1 MRKPDCD
8 CASARREAALSAYH
22 FDFLAEFTETGE
34 FVWVSPG
41 YTRLLGYESHELVG
55 HSGWHNVHPDDLPLV
70 PDLDAL
76 RAGASRRMVARLRHR
91 DGSWRW
97 FEGVSVS
104 YETPEGELRRISIG
118 RDLSEQQ
125 RMERQL
131 RQSEGRYRRL
141 AEEGAALVC
150 EVDSSGK
157 ILYANRRYETALGY
171 PPESLVGRPSW
182 DLVLREDLPLLR
194 TSFIEAVSTGAPGY
208 RRFRVLHADGSVRWM
223 DGSVVCHESE
233 DGELRLVCV
242 SHDVTHAK
250 ELQEQ
255 REQLESQV
263 RRIERLESL
272 GVLAGG
278 IAHDFNNL
286 LVSVIGHAELA
297 LEDLPA
303 GSPVRASIQGI
314 LAAAEHAT
322 SLAQRML
329 ALSGR
334 TTLHH
339 ARVDLGEVAAETVD
353 LLRSALPA
361 HVELQCDLADEPA
374 SVYGDRSQLAQVV
387 LNLTTNAI
395 EAIGARRGVVR
406 IRTGI
411 APHGASCHPQGY
423 AIGTLGEGPHAFLR
437 VTDDGPG
444 MDPSI
449 VERVFE
455 PYFTTKFAGRGLGL
469 ASVLGI
475 VNSHRGR
482 IDLATELQR
491 GTEFT
496 VLIPTSSGARA

>member
-34 FVWVSPG
+34 FVWVNPG
-41 YTRLLGYESHELVG
+41 YTRLLGYESGELVG
-55 HSGWHNVHPDDLPLV
+55 RNGWDNVHPDDLPLV

-76 RAGASRRMVARLRHR
+76 RAGATRSMVARIRHR

-97 FEGVSVS
+97 FEGVTVN
-104 YETPEGELRRISIG
+104 YETPEGELRRIAIG
-118 RDLSEQQ
+118 RDLTEQR

-150 EVDSSGK
+150 EVDASGK
-157 ILYANRRYETALGY
+157 FLYVNQRYESVLGY
-171 PPESLVGRPSW
+171 PPDSLVGRAGW
-182 DLVLREDLPLLR
+182 DLVLREDLPRLR
-194 TSFIEAVSTGAPGY
+194 ASFIEAASTGTPGY
-208 RRFRVLHADGSVRWM
+208 PRFRARHADGSVRWM
-223 DGSVVCHESE
+223 DGSVVCQEGE

-242 SHDVTHAK
+242 SHDVTREK
-250 ELQEQ
+250 ELQEE
-255 REQLESQV
+255 RARLESQV

-303 GSPVRASIQGI
+303 GSPVHDSIQGI
-314 LAAAEHAT
+314 LTAAERAT
-322 SLAQRML
+322 GLAQRML
-329 ALSGR
+329 GLSGR
-334 TTLHH
+334 TTLHQ
-339 ARVDLGEVAAETVD
+339 ARVDLGEVAAETAD
-353 LLRSALPA
+353 LLRCALPA
-361 HVELQCDLADEPA
+361 HVELRCDLADEPA

-395 EAIGARRGVVR
+395 EAIGARPGVVR

-411 APHGASCHPQGY
+411 VEHGDSDHPQGY

-437 VTDDGPG
+437 VSDDGPG

-475 VNSHRGR
+475 VHAHRGR
-482 IDLATELQR
+482 IDLATEVQR